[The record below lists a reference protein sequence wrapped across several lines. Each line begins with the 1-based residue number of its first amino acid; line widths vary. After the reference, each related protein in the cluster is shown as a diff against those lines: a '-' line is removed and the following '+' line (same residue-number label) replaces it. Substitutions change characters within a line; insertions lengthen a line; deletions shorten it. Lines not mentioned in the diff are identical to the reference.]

1 MKKLEFS
8 GKTLD
13 DALEKAAEVFQTNK
27 ALIQYDVTISE
38 KPGFF
43 AKLFS
48 RGVTIKAW
56 MDDSSFDLAALT
68 RQTVENSLRPSKKE
82 NRTADRKKT
91 PLQKPAKKELQPRK
105 TRDDHNTQE
114 SSTGTAPQAHW
125 EQWEKFDDLHEGAF
139 TLLKDTAKNFAKS
152 FSIPPQHVS
161 FKRTAENVV
170 TVIFDD
176 TFLEDSFLRNHKVS
190 ESFAH
195 IYKRI
200 CYKVFGELHF
210 GVKFEAPGASQDHE
224 EKLKKLAYSLAERVK
239 STGKN
244 FVLRSKTS
252 LERKIIHTA
261 LEHNPHV
268 GTESVGKGSQ
278 RKLIIFLKNH
288 QNEKPPQKNK
298 RNHDNRHHRQNPS
311 PTII

>member
-114 SSTGTAPQAHW
+114 S
-125 EQWEKFDDLHEGAF
+125 
-139 TLLKDTAKNFAKS
+139 
-152 FSIPPQHVS
+152 
-161 FKRTAENVV
+161 
-170 TVIFDD
+170 
-176 TFLEDSFLRNHKVS
+176 TFMKV
-190 ESFAH
+190 
-195 IYKRI
+195 
-200 CYKVFGELHF
+200 L
-210 GVKFEAPGASQDHE
+210 
-224 EKLKKLAYSLAERVK
+224 SL
-239 STGKN
+239 
-244 FVLRSKTS
+244 
-252 LERKIIHTA
+252 
-261 LEHNPHV
+261 
-268 GTESVGKGSQ
+268 
-278 RKLIIFLKNH
+278 FLKIPQRILQNH
-288 QNEKPPQKNK
+288 FQFLLNMFLLREQQKML
-298 RNHDNRHHRQNPS
+298 S
-311 PTII
+311 L